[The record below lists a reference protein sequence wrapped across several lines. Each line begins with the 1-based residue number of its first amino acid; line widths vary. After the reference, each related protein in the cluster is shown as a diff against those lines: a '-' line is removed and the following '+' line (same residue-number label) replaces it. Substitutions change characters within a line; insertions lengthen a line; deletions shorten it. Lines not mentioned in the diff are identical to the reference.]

1 MLFRENF
8 NYEKGAKPVDAS
20 AHTMPRGSKIRPCNS
35 MQIHPIPTLNP
46 NQCHYYCHT
55 YIGYEFHANV
65 DNSMMMRRCII
76 YGVRVP
82 KDLRFVGWF
91 SDAYRI
97 YMIKYKYIFKT
108 SDMTTVVGAG
118 KQSAFVYRR
127 WGFCTIGVS
136 DDDGV

>member
-1 MLFRENF
+1 MSLLLP
-8 NYEKGAKPVDAS
+8 YIYK
-20 AHTMPRGSKIRPCNS
+20 
-35 MQIHPIPTLNP
+35 
-46 NQCHYYCHT
+46 